1 MIILGADL
9 ESIKEVKRLLKERFE
24 MKDEGEARVVLGI
37 RIQRLSDGKLAIDQS
52 RYAAGIVQTYLE
64 EDDPPTL
71 IPMEPSAVTHLAE
84 TGGALFHDPVIYTQA
99 IGKLLHLCHSRP
111 DIVFAVHK
119 LCQFARC
126 PYQIHWAA
134 LRRILQYI
142 KGTVTFGIRWSGPN
156 LVPDEDNYKH
166 GIEGHAGSSKKD
178 DVLAFSDSDHAS
190 DPTDRKSCRGAVFLV
205 QGGAVAYK
213 SEKQKSVAS
222 STAEAEYIALSM
234 ATKMAI
240 WVRKMVT
247 KLERFGVTNV
257 DGVEEP
263 VPILFGDNKASIQ
276 LGKGIS
282 NTGKIKHIDTAF
294 HEVKDESRKGTILLQ
309 WVPGDQMLADGF
321 TKPLP
326 RVTFEIARE
335 KIGVCGVGKSW

>member
-1 MIILGADL
+1 MIPI
-9 ESIKEVKRLLKERFE
+9 
-24 MKDEGEARVVLGI
+24 
-37 RIQRLSDGKLAIDQS
+37 
-52 RYAAGIVQTYLE
+52 
-64 EDDPPTL
+64 
-71 IPMEPSAVTHLAE
+71 EPSAVTHLAE
-84 TGGALFHDPVIYTQA
+84 TGGTLFHDPVIYTQA

-111 DIVFAVHK
+111 NIMFAVHK
-119 LCQFARC
+119 ICQFARC

-142 KGTVTFGIRWSGPN
+142 KGTITFGIRWSGPN
-156 LVPDEDNYKH
+156 LVSDEENYKH

-190 DPTDRKSCRGAVFLV
+190 DPTDRKSCRGAV
-205 QGGAVAYK
+205 AYK
-213 SEKQKSVAS
+213 SDKQKSVAS
-222 STAEAEYIALSM
+222 LTAEAEYIALSM

-247 KLERFGVTNV
+247 NLERFGVTNV
-257 DGVEEP
+257 NGVEEP

-309 WVPGDQMLADGF
+309 SMPGDQMLADGF

-326 RVTFEIARE
+326 RVAFEMARE
-335 KIGVCGVGKSW
+335 KIGVCDVGESW